1 MEKMQLGSSRSIF
14 SLLHLDLNLE
24 KKHPNVEKER
34 RMRIGERVATS
45 HGAPSTNPRAKLLP

>member
-24 KKHPNVEKER
+24 KKHPNVEKEIIIR
-34 RMRIGERVATS
+34 LES
-45 HGAPSTNPRAKLLP
+45 E